1 MLIWICKT
9 NQKYRSCYGI
19 EFDSRGEYSLPDG
32 NLGKNVII
40 FEVELSLSVC
50 IDNKEKGILIVGKG
64 PTQEIYGTT
73 FTAEAVYPINFTQ
86 SGKRFVW
93 SLCYNRSNSFLF
105 VNARKVYQFKAK
117 DSEIKDYALC
127 LGNVSKDFTI
137 NNMKK
142 PGLKGVV
149 KFFYVDFNPIDTN
162 NILDIH
168 KYLMERTW
176 YKINLKN
183 VYCIIKY
190 HS

>member
-40 FEVELSLSVC
+40 FEVKLSLSVC

-93 SLCYNRSNSFLF
+93 SLRYNRSNSFLF

-127 LGNVSKDFTI
+127 LGNFQK
-137 NNMKK
+137 
-142 PGLKGVV
+142 
-149 KFFYVDFNPIDTN
+149 
-162 NILDIH
+162 ILQLII
-168 KYLMERTW
+168 W
-176 YKINLKN
+176 KN
-183 VYCIIKY
+183 QD
-190 HS
+190 